1 MLAKVIFLI
10 VAPLALVRGGAPAT
24 RASRTAVDTAAKSRA
39 AGANVVNIIAKDFM
53 FSAPKGIPA
62 GLTTIELSNAGPNLH
77 HVQLL
82 KFTGKHN
89 VKEYVAALQKAGPSG
104 HGPDWATP
112 MGGPNAVVPGEK
124 SRLTEVLEPGRYGIV
139 CFVDTP
145 DHVPH
150 LFKGMSADLMV
161 RGSAKNAKLP
171 SGDNTLRLV
180 DYNFAWEKPLHSGHQ
195 RVTILNDAAQGH
207 EVLFVQL
214 APGKTGTDMLN
225 WLDKM
230 VGPPPGKPI
239 GGVSGI
245 IKGNAVSVPL
255 DLVPG
260 NYFLICFAPDT
271 KDGKPHFMHGMV
283 QTVTV
288 K

>member
-1 MLAKVIFLI
+1 MLAKGLFLLL
-10 VAPLALVRGGAPAT
+10 APIALVRGGNPTGSTSSAA
-24 RASRTAVDTAAKSRA
+24 DTVTKSRA
-39 AGANVVNIIAKDFM
+39 AGANVVTIVAKDFM
-53 FSAPKGIPA
+53 FGAPKSIPA

-77 HVQLL
+77 HVQLM
-82 KFTGKHN
+82 KFTGKHT
-89 VKEYVAALQKAGPSG
+89 VKDYVEALKKAGPTG
-104 HGPDWATP
+104 HGPEWATP
-112 MGGPNAVVPGEK
+112 MGGPNAVVPGDK
-124 SRLTEVLEPGRYGIV
+124 SRITEVLEPGRYGVV

-150 LFKGMSADLMV
+150 LFKGMSADLIV
-161 RGSAKNAKLP
+161 RGSAKGAKLP
-171 SGDNTLRLV
+171 SSDNTLRLV
-180 DYNFAWEKPLHSGHQ
+180 DYQFVWEKPLHAGHQ
-195 RVTILNDAAQGH
+195 RVTVMNDAAQGH

-230 VGPPPGKPI
+230 AGPPPGKPM

-245 IKGNAVSVPL
+245 LKGNPVSVPL

-260 NYFLICFAPDT
+260 NYFLICFAPDA

-283 QTVTV
+283 QTVAV